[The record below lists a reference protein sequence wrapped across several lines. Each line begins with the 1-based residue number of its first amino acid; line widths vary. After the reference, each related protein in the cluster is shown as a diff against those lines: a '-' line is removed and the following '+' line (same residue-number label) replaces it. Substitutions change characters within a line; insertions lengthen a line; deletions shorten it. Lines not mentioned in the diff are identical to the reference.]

1 MSKEKFSDSVSVF
14 IELLEVSIHCILYAR
29 KIYPEGI
36 FELKKKYNV
45 PVHISIYPELNN
57 YINSTLNA
65 VKNLLKVKK
74 LRQVDICFYNRFG
87 KAIERFVINIH
98 KIELELDFSDIQNLR
113 DPYLVKL
120 EQMLRALCLKL
131 TVCDSMLNPLP
142 SECTFLI
149 HVHTTETAS
158 IEVQKH
164 TEGFPLIP
172 SEDKL
177 TQLNSP
183 SIIPMRSIECEYL
196 KLEIYVEEG
205 IKDEDPDL
213 FTPSPLL

>member
-45 PVHISIYPELNN
+45 PVH
-57 YINSTLNA
+57 
-65 VKNLLKVKK
+65 VKK